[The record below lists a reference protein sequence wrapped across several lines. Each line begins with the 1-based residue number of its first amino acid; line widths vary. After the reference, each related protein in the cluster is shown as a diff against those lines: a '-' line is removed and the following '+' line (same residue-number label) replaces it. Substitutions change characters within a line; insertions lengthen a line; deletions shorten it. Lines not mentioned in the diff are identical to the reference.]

1 MIDKFIYWC
10 MGIKPPYG
18 FLVFIL
24 TLMVSCMTGVILIA
38 IAIDWFAS
46 EGK

>member
-1 MIDKFIYWC
+1 MIDNFIYWC
-10 MGIKPPYG
+10 MGLRPPYC

-24 TLMVSCMTGVILIA
+24 TLALSCVTGLIFIA

-46 EGK
+46 EEK